1 MAAIIGQVYLP
12 CYNFFEFFEYEFFT
26 FDFHN
31 RYAATEI
38 FAEFLN
44 LSALPTDYKKLN
56 KPVTYAFLE

>member
-1 MAAIIGQVYLP
+1 VAAIIGHMYLP
-12 CYNFFEFFEYEFFT
+12 CYNFFEFFT

>member
-1 MAAIIGQVYLP
+1 MYLP
-12 CYNFFEFFEYEFFT
+12 CYNFFEFFT